1 MKNKELY
8 TIMVNAIEKIT
19 KTAGTLTRWEA
30 VNFFIGFFKIIDEE
44 KLTLIQKLYADG
56 FIKK

>member
-1 MKNKELY
+1 
-8 TIMVNAIEKIT
+8 MVNAIEKIT